1 MDNYENKLSGCTS
14 LDDLFEIWRNK
25 PAKEITYLSGKKSI
39 TKVINHGDD
48 FFISD
53 GIVNQDVWN
62 SGEQKRILYV
72 LKEAYGTDWG
82 DKTLA
87 SWLRIDHPRTR
98 IWSRIARLTYG
109 IEHSRKDGIARY
121 KEYLSDSEHAAALDQ
136 IAILNLK
143 KSGGESTSNYDEID
157 AYAASDKNEI
167 LAEINLI
174 DPEIIVCGST
184 FGSLLTKVLCRVP
197 LTDETRNDNWYYYM
211 EICGR
216 ERLVI
221 DYYHPANHWPDLMN
235 YYGLIGIYQQA
246 LLRK

>member
-1 MDNYENKLSGCTS
+1 MDDYEIKLSSCTN

-25 PAKEITYLSGKKSI
+25 PAKKITYLSGKKSI
-39 TKVINHGDD
+39 TKVINHGVD
-48 FFISD
+48 FFIPD

-62 SGEQKRILYV
+62 NGNQKRILYV

-82 DKTLA
+82 NKTLA

-109 IEHSRKDGIARY
+109 IEHSEKDGIARY
-121 KEYLSDSEHAAALDQ
+121 KEYLSDAEHAAALDQ
-136 IAILNLK
+136 IAVLNLK

-157 AYAASDKNEI
+157 AYAAADRNEI

-184 FGSLLTKVLCRVP
+184 FGSLLTKVLCRTA
-197 LTDETRNDNWYYYM
+197 LTDKTRNDNWYYYM
-211 EICGR
+211 EICGK

-221 DYYHPANHWPDLMN
+221 DYYHPANRWPDLMN

-246 LLRK
+246 LLER